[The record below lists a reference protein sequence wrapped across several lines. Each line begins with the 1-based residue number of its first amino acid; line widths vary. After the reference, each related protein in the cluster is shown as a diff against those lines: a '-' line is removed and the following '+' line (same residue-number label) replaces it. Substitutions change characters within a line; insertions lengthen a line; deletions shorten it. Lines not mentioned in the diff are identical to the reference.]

1 MPLAERVIGPSNL
14 GGHPINLRES
24 EDGTVHHSV
33 ATNCLIGALYQLAS
47 LVRQA
52 DDIFCDITDE
62 CQKVLDRTQNINKKI
77 DHINYHV
84 QNLDAKNV
92 KIRKYFFC
100 LHSIIFL
107 AFLWVF
113 FRIILYPIILIFKVF
128 DIPKSEMR
136 KYLIKLKIIDKRNL
150 KHFCEY

>member
-52 DDIFCDITDE
+52 DDIFCDISDE

-84 QNLDAKNV
+84 RLN
-92 KIRKYFFC
+92 
-100 LHSIIFL
+100 
-107 AFLWVF
+107 
-113 FRIILYPIILIFKVF
+113 
-128 DIPKSEMR
+128 
-136 KYLIKLKIIDKRNL
+136 
-150 KHFCEY
+150 

>member
-100 LHSIIFL
+100 LHLIIFL
-107 AFLWVF
+107 AFLWGF
-113 FRIILYPIILIFKVF
+113 FIIIFYPIILIFKVF